1 MCVRTRTNR
10 ANTHRRRRIAHIVR
24 TSERSSAGG
33 GLVREPRQ
41 LPPLPLPLGLLVD
54 ALSPREAH
62 GCWRT
67 PPPPWPP
74 PPHACSTTTVAPAPR
89 ADATL
94 ADLTPP
100 PPPPQPPLRGARCGF
115 SAEATPVEAMPVEA
129 TPVEATPVEATPVE
143 APPLTPESCDRRRL
157 GAILVACPPHCARRR
172 RWSRRAVRRCPAS

>member
-1 MCVRTRTNR
+1 MDSHRDMVSAVGEEHVEPHIAAAGSRGYRVNVRTLI
-10 ANTHRRRRIAHIVR
+10 RRRR
-24 TSERSSAGG
+24 
-33 GLVREPRQ
+33 PRARAETAT
-41 LPPLPLPLGLLVD
+41 PLPLPLGLLVD

-115 SAEATPVEAMPVEA
+115 SAEATPVEA
-129 TPVEATPVEATPVE
+129 TPVE

-157 GAILVACPPHCARRR
+157 VAIPVACPLHCARRR